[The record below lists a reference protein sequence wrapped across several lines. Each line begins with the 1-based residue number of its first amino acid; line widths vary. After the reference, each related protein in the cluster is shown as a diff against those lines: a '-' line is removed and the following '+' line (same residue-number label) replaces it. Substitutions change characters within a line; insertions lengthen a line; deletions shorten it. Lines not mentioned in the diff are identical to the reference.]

1 MKLKPENRK
10 QILSSCQTL
19 QTEPI
24 YLANDP
30 TVLKVPKFLAF
41 LEKKLQGGGAKTEI
55 FENSKGCFQK
65 QF

>member
-1 MKLKPENRK
+1 MKLKSKKENKSYLHNKHSRPN
-10 QILSSCQTL
+10 T
-19 QTEPI
+19 I

-30 TVLKVPKFLAF
+30 TTLKVPKFFAF